1 MADDTTSA
9 APAPGLHRS
18 MGLMALVLYGVG
30 DMLGSGIYALMGSY
44 AARLGA
50 AVWLAF
56 LVSMVAALCTGLSY
70 ACVGSRYPRA
80 AGAAYVVQ
88 RAFGSSF
95 LTYVLGLTVLA
106 SGLTSMGTATRAFS
120 TQLSAFL
127 PLPVPALMVGFLAV
141 ITVINLLGIQ
151 ESVWANNLCTVIELS
166 GLIIV
171 IAVGARYWGSADY
184 LATPV
189 DPATGSPVGLS
200 LPLALAGGVL
210 TFYSFVGFEDM
221 LNVAEEVRNPRRT
234 LPLALVT
241 AVCVTAVLYM
251 AVAITAV
258 SVVPHAELATSKTP
272 LVDVVRRAAPW
283 FNPRLFAVIS
293 LFAIANTA
301 LLNYIMG
308 SRLVYGMARQALLPR
323 VLGRVH
329 PRRRTPHVAILT
341 LAVIILGLT
350 LTVSMADLATA
361 TGLLLL
367 VVFAVVNG
375 ALIVLKR
382 RPGEPRGAFE
392 VPIAVPAL
400 GIVVCG
406 TLVVVRVW
414 EAVHRP
420 GGWVAPVTSLAL
432 VAGITVLYAVMR
444 PRALADTEAVG
455 LDHESADH

>member
-1 MADDTTSA
+1 
-9 APAPGLHRS
+9 
-18 MGLMALVLYGVG
+18 MGFLALVLYGIG

-44 AARLGA
+44 AARMGN
-50 AVWLAF
+50 AVWVAF

-120 TQLSAFL
+120 TQLSAL
-127 PLPVPALMVGFLAV
+127 VPLPVSVLMVAFLGAL
-141 ITVINLLGIQ
+141 TAINLRGIR
-151 ESVWANNLCTVIELS
+151 ESVWANNLCTVVEVS
-166 GLIIV
+166 GLLIV
-171 IAVGARYWGSADY
+171 VAVGSRYWGGCDY

-189 DPATGSPVGLS
+189 DPATGQSVGLS

-221 LNVAEEVRNPRRT
+221 LNVAEEVKDPRVT
-234 LPLALVT
+234 LPLALVV
-241 AVCVTAVLYM
+241 AVVVTAVLYM

-258 SVVPHAELATSKTP
+258 SVVPHAQLAASKRP
-272 LVDVVRRAAPW
+272 LVDVVRMAAPW
-283 FNPRLFAVIS
+283 LDSRLFAVIR

-323 VLGRVH
+323 ALGHIH

-350 LTVSMADLATA
+350 FTVGMADLATA

-367 VVFAVVNG
+367 VVFAIVNA
-375 ALIVLKR
+375 ALIVLKQ
-382 RPGEPRGAFE
+382 RPGEPRGRFE
-392 VPIAVPAL
+392 VPTVVPAL
-400 GIVVCG
+400 GIVICL
-406 TLVVVRVW
+406 TLVAVRVR
-414 EAVHRP
+414 EALHRP
-420 GGWVAPVTSLAL
+420 GGWVAPVTSLGLIA
-432 VAGITVLYAVMR
+432 AIMVLYAIMR
-444 PRALADTEAVG
+444 PRGVDDIGAMGPD
-455 LDHESADH
+455 DESADHRG